1 MGLFDSVNYKGEG
14 TVNRF
19 RQKRAKLL
27 RTQISQLVLALGR
40 PISILDVG
48 GRPDYWLNVGLDGI
62 AQVSLLNVRAEE
74 LERPLPEGLPAERFT
89 RSLGDARD
97 LGDLPDR
104 SVDLVHSNS
113 VIEHVGG
120 WHDMRRMASELR
132 RVGLSGWVQTP
143 AWTFPM
149 EPHFHTPFMHWT
161 AAPMRAMLLSAS
173 LRRRF
178 RRMSLE
184 QRRLAVE
191 SINLLRRREVVAL
204 FPGAEIY
211 VERFLLLSKSYTAR
225 WMPESLG
232 GDQSFSKQAV

>member
-97 LGDLPDR
+97 LGDLPDS

-149 EPHFHTPFMHWT
+149 EPHFHTPFMHWFG
-161 AAPMRAMLLSAS
+161 APMRARMLLISAA
-173 LRRRF
+173 RRF
-178 RRMSLE
+178 RNMDLA
-184 QRRLAVE
+184 RRRRAVE
-191 SINLLRRREVVAL
+191 TVNLLTRAEVTAL
-204 FPGAEIY
+204 FPNCAIHTERVAFLAKSYVAYWHIDDPVQD
-211 VERFLLLSKSYTAR
+211 VER
-225 WMPESLG
+225 
-232 GDQSFSKQAV
+232 KQAA